1 MKLSKAQLQY
11 IQSERAKMDQR
22 YKDLK
27 SFGDD
32 VYKSGK
38 LSAELGRI
46 HYDRWFFDH
55 ILKLHK
61 VEVDAEKVQEGT
73 VQ

>member
-1 MKLSKAQLQY
+1 MKLSKAQLEY
-11 IQSERAKMDQR
+11 IKDRRAAMDQR

-32 VYKSGK
+32 IYKNAK
-38 LSAELGRI
+38 LSAELSRI
-46 HYDRWFFDH
+46 HYDRWFFDMT
-55 ILKLHK
+55 LKLHK
-61 VEVDAEKVQEGT
+61 VEVDAEKAQEGT